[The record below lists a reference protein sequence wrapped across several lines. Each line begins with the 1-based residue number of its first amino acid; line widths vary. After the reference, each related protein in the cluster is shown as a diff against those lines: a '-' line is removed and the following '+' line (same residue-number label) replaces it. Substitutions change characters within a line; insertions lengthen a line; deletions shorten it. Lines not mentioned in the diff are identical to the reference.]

1 MATRHTL
8 GVRDNWFI
16 GDRKDPYSHKIFE
29 VGDIIVVCAA
39 CKSPHLEDTW
49 RQNPNRPCSVCDG
62 NDTLLEFDDFTE
74 NLFQLVG
81 TGNGIL
87 RPVRPFDP
95 EAQLEAQQME
105 IERMEAEVRRL
116 EEERQAAI
124 QRQEAA
130 LQAEQE
136 LIAGNETLQTL
147 TQRLA
152 ELQADVQ
159 EENNQIRETH
169 QRIRESEVALEHLQR
184 EVRAEN
190 ERRENVLREAHND
203 EADRLVEAQVLRE
216 NHRQRVDL
224 LRETRLRQQA
234 ERYQQAVSRTSE
246 RRMRM
251 ENRQAQM
258 LESKI
263 HRESRR

>member
-8 GVRDNWFI
+8 GVQDNWFI

-49 RQNPNRPCSVCDG
+49 GQNPNRPCSVCDG
-62 NDTLLEFDDFTE
+62 NGVLEFDDFNE
-74 NLFQLVG
+74 NLFQLVD
-81 TGNGIL
+81 TGNDIL

-95 EAQLEAQQME
+95 EAQLEAQRLE
-105 IERMEAEVRRL
+105 IERMEAEVIRL
-116 EEERQAAI
+116 EEERQVAI
-124 QRQEAA
+124 RRQERVR
-130 LQAEQE
+130 QAEQV

-152 ELQADVQ
+152 ELHADIHA
-159 EENNQIRETH
+159 ENNQIRETH
-169 QRIRESEVALEHLQR
+169 QRIRENEIGIEHLQR

-190 ERRENVLREAHND
+190 ERRENALREAQAEEVD
-203 EADRLVEAQVLRE
+203 CMIVAQALRG
-216 NHRQRVDL
+216 NHRQRVEL

-234 ERYQQAVSRTSE
+234 ERYQKVINRVSE

-258 LESKI
+258 LELKI